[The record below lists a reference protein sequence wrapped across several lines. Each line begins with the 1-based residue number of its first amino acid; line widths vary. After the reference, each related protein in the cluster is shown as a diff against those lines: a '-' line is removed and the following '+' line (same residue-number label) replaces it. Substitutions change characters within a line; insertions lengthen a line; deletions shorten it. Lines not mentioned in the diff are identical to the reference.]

1 MGKRLIQ
8 QARGKGSMTYRA
20 PSHRYKGSSTY
31 SKKENTKVKILDFIH
46 CPAHSAPLAKV
57 TDPTKKS
64 VFLIAA
70 EGIKVGEEIQ
80 YSPTAEIKSG
90 NILQLKNIPE
100 GTKIFNIESQPGDD
114 GKFCRSAGAFAR
126 VVAKIK
132 NKVVVQFP
140 SKKQKEFPQDCKA
153 SIGIV
158 AGGGIS
164 EKPILKAGIKMK
176 MKRARNKLYPR
187 SGATSMNA
195 VDHPFGGTTSSHKG
209 KPTVTPRGAPP
220 GRKVGLLRATR
231 TGRRKGKR

>member
-31 SKKENTKVKILDFIH
+31 PKQENIKIKIMDFIQ

-57 TDPTKKS
+57 THPTEKS

-80 YSPTAEIKSG
+80 YSSTADIKSG
-90 NILQLKNIPE
+90 NILQLKDIPE
-100 GTKIFNIESQPGDD
+100 GTKIFNIESRPGDN

-140 SKKQKEFPQDCKA
+140 SKKQKGFPQGMA
-153 SIGIV
+153 W
-158 AGGGIS
+158 
-164 EKPILKAGIKMK
+164 ILM
-176 MKRARNKLYPR
+176 
-187 SGATSMNA
+187 T
-195 VDHPFGGTTSSHKG
+195 
-209 KPTVTPRGAPP
+209 
-220 GRKVGLLRATR
+220 
-231 TGRRKGKR
+231 

>member
-31 SKKENTKVKILDFIH
+31 PKKEDTKSKILDFIL

-57 TDPTKKS
+57 SHPTEKS
-64 VFLIAA
+64 NLLIAA
-70 EGIKVGEEIQ
+70 EGIKVGEYIQ
-80 YSPTAEIKSG
+80 YGPNVEIKSG
-90 NILQLKNIPE
+90 NILQLKDIPE
-100 GTKIFNIESQPGDD
+100 GTKVFNIESRPGDN

-132 NKVVVQFP
+132 NKVVIQFP
-140 SKKQKEFPQDCKA
+140 SKKQKEFFEECKA
-153 SIGIV
+153 SIGTV

-164 EKPILKAGIKMK
+164 EKPILKAGTRMK

-220 GRKVGLLRATR
+220 GRKVGMLRARR
-231 TGRRKGKR
+231 TGRKTGKR